1 MRVLIAEDD
10 PKNRK
15 LVRDILKANGF
26 FTLDVTNGQE
36 AINAAITYQ
45 PHLILMDIQM
55 PVMDGI
61 ESMIQIKKNDKTRNI
76 PIILISASVMPDD
89 KQMAY
94 NAGCDGFIEKP
105 IIIKNL
111 LNELS
116 RHACNEGGK
125 NDAQTHNPDR

>member
-10 PKNRK
+10 QKNRK
-15 LVRDILKANGF
+15 LVKDILQANGYL
-26 FTLDVTNGQE
+26 TQDVTNGQE
-36 AINAAITYQ
+36 AIIAAITYQ

-61 ESMIQIKKNDKTRNI
+61 ESMIQLKKNDKTRHI
-76 PIILISASVMPDD
+76 PIVLISASVMPVD
-89 KQMAY
+89 KQLAY

-105 IIIKNL
+105 IIIRTL

-116 RHACNEGGK
+116 RLSISEGGTR
-125 NDAQTHNPDR
+125 DT